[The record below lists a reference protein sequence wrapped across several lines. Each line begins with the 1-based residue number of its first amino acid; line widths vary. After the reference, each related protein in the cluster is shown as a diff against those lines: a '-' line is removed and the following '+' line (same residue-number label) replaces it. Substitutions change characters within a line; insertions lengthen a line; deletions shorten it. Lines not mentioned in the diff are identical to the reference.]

1 MNKPLDIAV
10 VGMAGLFPG
19 AANLDRFWENIV
31 SRVDASA
38 DVPRSRWIADPDSVV
53 HGIRLADK
61 ALTRRCCLIDDFKFD
76 PDGFAIDAG
85 ILDALDPLYHII
97 LHTAAEALSHP
108 EKLQLPN
115 ERTGVCLAA
124 IALPTDSSSAITREL
139 FGSLFAEKLY
149 GKTDY
154 QLPSREQLLAARV
167 TSLPAAILA
176 EAFGLGGGTLTL
188 DAACASSIYAV
199 KLACD
204 ELRSHRADAML
215 AGGVSRPECLY
226 TQIGFSQ
233 LQALSPSGR
242 CAPFDRSADGLVVGE
257 GAGIL
262 ILKRLTDALEAGDR
276 IHGIIR
282 GVGLSNDMRGNLLA
296 PASEGQVRAMTAAY
310 QQAGWSP
317 RDVDLIECHGAGT
330 PVGDATELA
339 SLRTL
344 WENQTDHKGRCPIGS
359 IKSMIGHLL
368 TAAGAAGMI
377 KTLLALNHKMLPPSI
392 NFEMPPE
399 NSPLIDSPFR
409 VQVRPEEWVVR
420 DRRTPRRAAVSAF
433 GFGGINGHLLFEEWN
448 PDNPPPPVSRQTS
461 PIQVAVSKTVSH
473 SKISEPRP
481 SASTAAE
488 PLSIAIIGM
497 EATFGGIGSLRDFQE
512 TLFNGRSAITD
523 RPAKRW
529 HGCEQVFSTSP
540 ESIPSRGA
548 YMDALAVDIGDFH
561 IPPKE
566 IPDILPQHLLML
578 KVAAAAM
585 SDADLPHR
593 ENRPRMGVIVG
604 LDFDYEAT
612 NFHFR
617 WSLPLKVREWLQ
629 RYHPDLPPA
638 DAQAWLEVL
647 QDNAGPGLTPSRTL
661 GALAGIVASRIARE
675 FKFGGPSFVVSAEE
689 SSGLKAMEIGARAL
703 QQGEMDA
710 VLIGAVDF
718 NGDLR
723 RLLAAGAID
732 QFSAS
737 GNIRPFDREADGTL
751 PGEGAAAI
759 VLKPYEQAVADGD
772 RIYGVIKGIGSASG
786 GGINSGGASG
796 RCYVK
801 ALERALSEA
810 GGSASDIGLVETHG
824 SGIPDRDRME
834 ARQLHAVFN
843 GSGNRPAI
851 GAVKANIG
859 HTGAAAGMAAVVK
872 GALSIFHEIIPPLAN
887 FSQPGDDI
895 WHRDFFHVPILPQY
909 WFRDRQKG
917 PRRVCVNT
925 LTSDGGATCAVLESA
940 QDGAP
945 PDHQPETAAAR
956 KTRPLGWMPLGLFA
970 VSGDERKTIL
980 DGLEDLSRN
989 AGQKAPIDLIAA
1001 DWHRRHPCDPTA
1013 KLAVAMVCSSAEDL
1027 RIRIADA
1034 RNAVETD
1041 SPMVLNGRLGIA
1053 YNPSPACVD
1062 AETAFVYPGSG
1073 NHYIGLGREIL
1084 IRWPD
1089 IVREMDAETPRLK
1102 SQTLPDRFMP
1112 QRVDWTPDWTADAYQ
1127 RLTRDPLNMIFGQV
1141 VHGDIMTRLVTRF
1154 GIKPGAV
1161 IGYSLGESAG
1171 LFANGIWPDRDEMLK
1186 RMLQTDLFTSVLA
1199 GPCKALRQ
1207 AWGLNPEDEFQWCA
1221 AVVNRPAAEVRRV
1234 IDTLPLTRLLIVNTA
1249 DECIVGGSRS
1259 EVEVAVER
1267 LGCDVFFL
1275 EGVVTVHCDAIK
1287 PAADAYRALHVFPT
1301 SPVKDIRFYSCYRAA
1316 TYQPT
1321 SESAADS
1328 ILQQALH
1335 GFDFTK
1341 TVNKAYA
1348 DGVRTF
1354 IDMGPGTSCK
1364 RMIDRIL
1371 GDRPHVT
1378 ATVGGRQKDGPS
1390 TVFRCLATLITERQ
1404 EVNLDYLYGP
1414 SAFPAKPVSIRDR
1427 KDLST
1432 EVSIPIGG
1440 RLFSPTL
1447 PVQPV
1452 ATADEQNDDRPKTVT
1467 GIHDSRK
1474 QPAPDRTRSPVS
1486 SFGSPYKEMLDEL
1499 TKNIAATD
1507 EVHRKFLDFSEEL
1520 TRSYGEM
1527 FSLQEQLYSH
1537 LIEKNGEMGGPADR
1551 DDNRLQDQSV
1561 RTPSSIKVPVT
1572 PAFTREQ
1579 CLEFATGSV
1588 AAVLGPDF
1596 APVDT
1601 YRTRV
1606 RLPDEPLMFVDRIV
1620 SVDGQKKSLSSG
1632 RVVTEHDV
1640 LPGAWY
1646 LDGNQAPVCISVEAG
1661 QADLFLCA
1669 YLGIDLKV
1677 KGERAYRLLDAS
1689 IVFHRGLPRP
1699 GDTIRY
1705 EIEIEKFI
1713 RQGDTWLFFFSFE
1726 GYIGTDHLISMS
1738 DGCAGFFTEAEIQ
1751 RSGGIILSD
1760 SEKQPEPGRRDPS
1773 WTDLVT
1779 LKTESYD
1786 ADALDALRAGNLSA
1800 CFGPT
1805 FDGIAL
1811 SESLRLPGG
1820 RMKLIDRITTLDPDG
1835 GRFGLGMVRAEA
1847 DIHPDDW
1854 FLTCH
1859 FVDDMTMPGTL
1870 MYECCAHTLR
1880 VFLQR
1885 IGWVTTA
1892 PDVRYEPIP
1901 GVKSILKCRGPVT
1914 PRTGQVVYEVEIK
1927 EIGYGPEPY
1936 VIADANM
1943 YGDGHYIVRF
1953 TDMGMKMSGLSR
1965 PALEAFWQES
1975 PSVSVARS
1983 TPDQKPPLYDRDKI
1997 LAFAVGSPS
2006 KAFGSA
2012 FKPFDRDRFIA
2023 RLPGPPYSFIDR
2035 IVSTEPRP
2043 LVLEPDGW
2051 IEAEYDVPPDAW
2063 YFRANRAD
2071 VMPMCVLM
2079 EIVLQPCGW
2088 LAAYAGSALK
2098 SEQDLKFRNLDGRAV
2113 LHRNV
2118 LPDAGPLT
2126 MRSRL
2131 RKASQAGDIIIEE
2144 FDFTLFQSG
2153 QCLYEGTTSFGFF
2166 TDTALAQQKGIT
2178 GGRDAAQ
2185 YRMSAEEKGRS
2196 SSRILEDYKPL
2207 TPDDT
2212 SAERTASLNMPA
2224 KALRMIDRID
2234 DYLPDGGPHGL
2245 GYIRGT
2251 KTIDPREWFFDAHFY
2266 QDPVCP
2272 GSLGIESFIQLL
2284 KYAAIQRWQNLDRTH
2299 CIHHMVESAHTWKYR
2314 GQILPQNQTV
2324 TVEAMITAVRNEPLP
2339 EIRAD
2344 GCLSVDGLYIYEMK
2358 NFGIKLVPIT

>member
-1 MNKPLDIAV
+1 MNEPLDIAV

-19 AANLDRFWENIV
+19 ASDIDRFWENIIN
-31 SRVDASA
+31 RVDASGN
-38 DVPRSRWIADPDSVV
+38 VPRNRWIANPDSVV
-53 HGIRLADK
+53 QKSHSADK

-76 PDGFAIDAG
+76 SAGFKIDAD

-97 LHTAAEALSHP
+97 LHTAADALSRP
-108 EKLQLPN
+108 EKIRLPN

-139 FGSLFAEKLY
+139 FSGLFVKKLY

-154 QLPSREQLLAARV
+154 QQPSREQLLAARV

-233 LQALSPSGR
+233 LQALSPSGH

-257 GAGIL
+257 GAGIMV
-262 ILKRLTDALEAGDR
+262 LKRLKDALDAGDR
-276 IHGIIR
+276 IYGLIR

-296 PASEGQVRAMTAAY
+296 PASEGQVRAMKAAY
-310 QQAGWSP
+310 RQAGWSP

-344 WENQTDHKGRCPIGS
+344 WKNQTHQKGRCPIGS

-377 KTLLALNHKMLPPSI
+377 KSLLALNHKMLPPSI
-392 NFEMPPE
+392 NFEAPPE

-409 VQVRPEEWVVR
+409 VQVLPEEWAVR

-448 PDNPPPPVSRQTS
+448 PDYSPTDLLHQAADRQVTVPKTAPYSKGSESGPSVSTE
-461 PIQVAVSKTVSH
+461 T
-473 SKISEPRP
+473 
-481 SASTAAE
+481 E

-497 EATFGGIGSLRDFQE
+497 EAAFGTVGSLREFQE
-512 TLFNGRSAITD
+512 TIFNGRSAITD
-523 RPAKRW
+523 RPEERW
-529 HGCEQVFSTSP
+529 RGCDQVFTESP
-540 ESIPSRGA
+540 ESIPARGA
-548 YMDALAVDIGDFH
+548 YMDALAVNIGDFH
-561 IPPKE
+561 IPPNE

-578 KVAAAAM
+578 KIAAAAM
-585 SDADLPHR
+585 SDAGLPHR
-593 ENRPRMGVIVG
+593 ENRPRMGVVVG

-617 WSLPLKVREWLQ
+617 WSLPLKILEWLQ
-629 RYHPDLPPA
+629 GSHPDLPPA
-638 DAQAWLEVL
+638 EAQAWLEVL
-647 QDNAGPGLTPSRTL
+647 QDIAGPGLTPSRTT

-689 SSGLKAMEIGARAL
+689 SSGLKAIEIGARAL

-723 RLLAAGAID
+723 RVLTAGAID
-732 QFSAS
+732 QFSTS
-737 GNIRPFDREADGTL
+737 GTIRPFDLKADGTL

-759 VLKPYEQAVADGD
+759 VLKPCEQAIADGD
-772 RIYGVIKGIGSASG
+772 RIYAVIKGIGNASG

-796 RCYVK
+796 QCYVK
-801 ALERALSEA
+801 ALERAMSEA
-810 GGSASDIGLVETHG
+810 DCSASDIGLMETHG

-834 ARQLHAVFN
+834 ARQLHAVFK
-843 GSGNRPAI
+843 GSGNHPAV

-872 GALSIFHEIIPPLAN
+872 SALSLFHEIIPPVAN
-887 FSQPGDDI
+887 YSRPEDDT
-895 WHRDFFHVPILPQY
+895 WHQDIFHVPTSSQY
-909 WFRDRQKG
+909 WFIDRQAG

-925 LTSDGGATCAVLESA
+925 LTSDGGVTCAVLESA
-940 QDGAP
+940 EDGISSENP
-945 PDHQPETAAAR
+945 PASATSQ
-956 KTRPLGWMPLGLFA
+956 KTRPLGCIPLGLFA
-970 VSGDERKTIL
+970 VSGNDRKAIL
-980 DGLEDLSRN
+980 GGLDDLSRH
-989 AGQKAPIDLIAA
+989 ALQTAPVDLIAA
-1001 DWHRRHPCDPTA
+1001 DWHRSRACDATA
-1013 KLAVAMVCSSAEDL
+1013 RLAVALVCNSAEDL
-1027 RIRIADA
+1027 QKRIADA
-1034 RNAVETD
+1034 RNAVANG
-1041 SPMVLNGRLGIA
+1041 SPMVLNGRLGAA

-1062 AETAFVYPGSG
+1062 ADTAFVYPGSG
-1073 NHYIGLGREIL
+1073 NHYIGMGRETGMW
-1084 IRWPD
+1084 WPD
-1089 IVREMDAETPRLK
+1089 ILREMDAETPRLK
-1102 SQTLPDRFMP
+1102 SQFLPSCFIP
-1112 QRVDWTPDWTADAYQ
+1112 QRVDWGPDWSADAHI

-1154 GIKPGAV
+1154 GIKPDAV

-1186 RMLQTDLFTSVLA
+1186 RMLKTDLFTSVLA
-1199 GPCKALRQ
+1199 GPCKALRR
-1207 AWGLNPEDEFQWCA
+1207 AWGLNPKDEFQWCA

-1234 IDTLPLTRLLIVNTA
+1234 IDGFPLTRLLIVNTA
-1249 DECIVGGSRS
+1249 DECIIGGSRS
-1259 EVEVAVER
+1259 EVEAAVKR
-1267 LGCDVFFL
+1267 LDCDVFFL
-1275 EGVVTVHCDAIK
+1275 EGIVTVHCDALT
-1287 PAADAYRALHVFPT
+1287 PAADAYRELHVFPT
-1301 SPVKDIRFYSCYRAA
+1301 TPAKDIRFYSCYRAA
-1316 TYQPT
+1316 AYQPT

-1335 GFDFTK
+1335 GFDFIK
-1341 TVNKAYA
+1341 TVEQAYA

-1354 IDMGPGTSCK
+1354 LEMGPGTSCK
-1364 RMIDRIL
+1364 RMIERIL

-1390 TVFRCLATLITERQ
+1390 TLFRFLATLIAERHYI
-1404 EVNLDYLYGP
+1404 NLDYLYGP

-1427 KDLST
+1427 KDISK
-1432 EVSIPIGG
+1432 EVTIPIGG

-1447 PVQPV
+1447 PTQNV
-1452 ATADEQNDDRPKTVT
+1452 AATDKQNDDRPKTVT
-1467 GIHDSRK
+1467 GHYDNRE
-1474 QPAPDRTRSPVS
+1474 QPATDLNRPPLS
-1486 SFGSPYKEMLDEL
+1486 SAGSPYKAMLDEL

-1507 EVHRKFLDFSEEL
+1507 AAHRKFLDFSEEL

-1527 FSLQEQLYSH
+1527 FALQERLYSH
-1537 LIEKNGEMGGPADR
+1537 LIGQKDQLDGPINLDG
-1551 DDNRLQDQSV
+1551 NRNQDQSDQSA
-1561 RTPSSIKVPVT
+1561 SSLQAPVN

-1620 SVDGQKKSLSSG
+1620 RVDGQKKSLSSG
-1632 RVVTEHDV
+1632 RVTTEHDV
-1640 LPGAWY
+1640 IPDAWY
-1646 LDGNQAPVCISVEAG
+1646 LDGNRAPVCISVEAG

-1669 YLGIDLKV
+1669 YLGIDLEV

-1689 IVFHRGLPRP
+1689 VVFHRGLPHP

-1738 DGCAGFFTEAEIQ
+1738 DGCAGFFTEAEIE

-1760 SEKQPEPGRRDPS
+1760 AEKRPEAGRRDSS
-1773 WTDLVT
+1773 WVDLVA

-1786 ADALDALRAGNLSA
+1786 ANALDALRAGNLSD
-1800 CFGPT
+1800 CFGPA

-1820 RMKLIDRITTLDPDG
+1820 RMKLIDRIATLDPNG

-1892 PDVRYEPIP
+1892 LEVRYEPIP

-1914 PRTGQVVYEVEIK
+1914 PRTRQVVYEVEIK

-1965 PALEAFWQES
+1965 QDLEAVWQANT
-1975 PSVSVARS
+1975 SVSAAQS
-1983 TPDQKPPLYDRDKI
+1983 TPDQKTPLYDRDKI

-2113 LHRNV
+2113 LYRNV

-2144 FDFTLFQSG
+2144 FDFTLLQND

-2178 GGRDAAQ
+2178 GSRAAAQ
-2185 YRMSAEEKGRS
+2185 YRMSAAEKERS
-2196 SSRILEDYKPL
+2196 FSRILKDYKPL
-2207 TPDDT
+2207 TPDDAST
-2212 SAERTASLNMPA
+2212 EGSASLNMPA
-2224 KALRMIDRID
+2224 KALRMIDRIEA
-2234 DYLPDGGPHGL
+2234 YLPDGGPHGF
-2245 GYIRGT
+2245 GYVRGT

-2284 KYAAIQRWQNLDRTH
+2284 KYAAIQRWQHLDRTH
-2299 CIHHMVESAHTWKYR
+2299 CIHHMVELAHTWKYR

-2344 GCLSVDGLYIYEMK
+2344 GCLSVDGLYIYELK